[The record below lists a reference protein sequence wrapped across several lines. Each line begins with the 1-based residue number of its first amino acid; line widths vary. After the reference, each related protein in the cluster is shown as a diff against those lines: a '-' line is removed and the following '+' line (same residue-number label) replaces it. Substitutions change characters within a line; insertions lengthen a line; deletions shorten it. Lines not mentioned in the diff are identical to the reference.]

1 MHILVIDDNPNSL
14 QSLCLVLSDLGHIPT
29 GLDDPTKALAM
40 IKKKRFPLVIT
51 DIRMPGISGI
61 ELLTQIKSTPEV
73 RETDVVLITGHG
85 DMTTAVEAL
94 RKGAYDYLNKPINAR
109 ELAAVVDRC
118 AERQTLVKEN
128 IELKTNLDNVVNRV
142 AGSIKED
149 LAAAK
154 NRLRE
159 LEGIGRVVAESA
171 SMQQLLRDALILHSE
186 PSVPVLIEGETGTGK
201 EIFARYIHYG
211 EEGSNEPF
219 IAINC
224 SAIPHELFES
234 ELFGHEAGAFTGS
247 RADGATGKF
256 EQAGQ
261 GTLFLDEIAEM
272 PLSLQPKLLRVLE
285 ERTFYRVGGVKKRTF
300 AARVVCAGNRNM
312 SAMVEK
318 GTFRRDLYHRL
329 RVGHIIIPPLRE
341 RKTDIIPLAMNFLHR
356 EATRKKKSFKTITA
370 EAEAILFGYPWPG
383 NVRELENT
391 IERAVLMH
399 EDTELKPN
407 HIDFL
412 IHDNAYYQTQ
422 PDMETSLPVPPSSL
436 PQPPLPI
443 TRSIAHARDTGT
455 ILLPSQPFSLDEL
468 ELEIIQAALAK
479 FDGNK
484 SRAADFLGISRF
496 TIHRRLQA
504 MEKKEN

>member
-1 MHILVIDDNPNSL
+1 MHILVVDDNPNSL
-14 QSLCLVLSDLGHIPT
+14 QSLCLVLSDLGHEPT
-29 GLDDPTKALAM
+29 GLEDPTKALTL
-40 IKKKRFPLVIT
+40 IKKRQFPLVIT
-51 DIRMPGISGI
+51 DIRMPGIDGI
-61 ELLTQIKSTPEV
+61 ELLTLIKRTPECAN
-73 RETDVVLITGHG
+73 TDVVLITGHG

-94 RKGAYDYLNKPINAR
+94 RQGAYDYLNKPINAR
-109 ELAAVVDRC
+109 ELSAVVDRC
-118 AERQTLVKEN
+118 AERQSLVQENTALKEN
-128 IELKTNLDNVVNRV
+128 LDEVVSQV
-142 AGSIKED
+142 AGALKED

-154 NRLRE
+154 DRLRE
-159 LEGIGRVVAESA
+159 LEGIGRVIAESD
-171 SMQQLLRDALILHSE
+171 SMQQLLREALILHSE

-211 EEGSNEPF
+211 QEGCKEPF

-247 RADGATGKF
+247 RADGAMGKF

-285 ERTFYRVGGVKKRTF
+285 ERTYYRVGGVKKRSFT
-300 AARVVCAGNRNM
+300 ARVVCAGNRNM
-312 SAMVEK
+312 SAMVDK

-329 RVGHIIIPPLRE
+329 RVGHIVIPPLRE
-341 RKTDIIPLAMNFLHR
+341 RKSDIMPLAMNFLLR
-356 EATRKKKSFKTITA
+356 EAVRKKKKFTGVTTETES
-370 EAEAILFGYPWPG
+370 ILLNYPWPG

-399 EDTELKPN
+399 EDTLLRPK

-412 IHDNAYYQTQ
+412 TTTTPLAQDTHNPFQNSPQSEMPIPANA
-422 PDMETSLPVPPSSL
+422 
-436 PQPPLPI
+436 PI
-443 TRSIAHARDTGT
+443 TSVIAARNEH
-455 ILLPSQPFSLDEL
+455 IVLPERPFSLEAL
-468 ELEIIQAALAK
+468 ELSIIKAAIER
-479 FDGNK
+479 FNGNK
-484 SRAADFLGISRF
+484 SRAAEFLGISRF

-504 MEKKEN
+504 EEKNNVQ